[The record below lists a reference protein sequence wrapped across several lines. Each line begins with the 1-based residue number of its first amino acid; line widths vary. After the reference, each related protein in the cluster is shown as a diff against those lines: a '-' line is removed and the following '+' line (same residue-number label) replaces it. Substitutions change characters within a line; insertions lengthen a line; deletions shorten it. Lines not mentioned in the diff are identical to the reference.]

1 MHIHDHALSSRGIS
15 LLVALAAAVATIS
28 LTVLFTAGGGSA
40 DAAKATPSASAAV
53 LGGSDP
59 MPDPACP
66 VNCLVIP
73 SVSGIQGF
81 LPSGAAPYR
90 VPATG
95 KITAWKIY
103 LGKPSAKDRTA
114 LNDMFG
120 SPPQA
125 SISVLQRVNTKNGI
139 KFRLQRKSPVV
150 GLNRYLGTVATFR
163 LDKPLRAVKGQFVAL
178 SIPTWAPAFAAGL
191 NKREYSWRASREP
204 GKCAS
209 TSSAVLRPQML
220 VGSKRFYACKYTG
233 SRLLFTARIKFD

>member
-1 MHIHDHALSSRGIS
+1 MHMTNQALSTRGRHVLIALAVTLS
-15 LLVALAAAVATIS
+15 VVALAVA
-28 LTVLFTAGGGSA
+28 FGAGGSL
-40 DAAKATPSASAAV
+40 DAAKAKPVAAV
-53 LGGSDP
+53 LGGADE

-73 SVSGIQGF
+73 SVSGIQTL
-81 LPSGAAPYR
+81 LPSSASPYR

-103 LGKPSAKDRTA
+103 LGKPSADDRRA

-125 SISVLQRVNTKNGI
+125 SISVLQKVNTDRGP

-150 GLNRYLGTVATFR
+150 ALSRYLGTVATFR

-178 SIPTWAPAFAAGL
+178 TVPTWAPAFAAGL
-191 NKREYSWRASREP
+191 NSREYAWRASREP
-204 GKCAS
+204 GKCANNGQS
-209 TSSAVLRPQML
+209 TIRPQLL
-220 VGSKRFYACKYTG
+220 VGSKRFYACKFTG